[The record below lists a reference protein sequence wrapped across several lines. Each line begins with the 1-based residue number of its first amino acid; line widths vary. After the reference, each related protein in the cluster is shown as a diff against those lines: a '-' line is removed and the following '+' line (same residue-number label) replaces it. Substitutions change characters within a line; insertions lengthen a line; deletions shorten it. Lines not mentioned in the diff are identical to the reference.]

1 MTMDPPLLPP
11 IAGRSFEVDAQV
23 YLSQERLD
31 LEIQHVFRKC
41 WLNVGRIEELPGA
54 GSYVV
59 KELPGVA
66 ASIVLSRDADGRLH
80 GVHNVCSHRG
90 QKLLWDRA
98 GKCGDSLTC
107 PYHAWRY
114 DLDGTVRHIPDE
126 ESFPGLDRRRVAL
139 SKVAVDQWEGFLF
152 VHLDPSPA
160 QSLKEF
166 LGEFG
171 ASMVGYPF
179 ERFSK
184 TCYGWTTEVR
194 ANWKVLKD
202 AFQEIY
208 HVGSVHRRTL
218 TKVSNWPENPYGRPL
233 SVELFGE
240 HARVSLPANPQAPLT
255 PSALALL
262 PHLPRPAGELP
273 PGVNPRR
280 SPIWIQDIDVF
291 FPNFFIDPSEGKL
304 LGAYYTYNF
313 WPLAPDR
320 TRYEIRIYFPEP
332 ENAAERWVQEYQKVL
347 LRDILLEDCNVA
359 EQNHAGI
366 ASGVKSKFYF
376 QQHELALVHTLEMIE
391 RRIQEGSR

>member
-1 MTMDPPLLPP
+1 MTMDPPLLP
-11 IAGRSFEVDAQV
+11 AVEGRSFRVSSDV
-23 YLSQERLD
+23 YLSPERLKA
-31 LEIQHVFRKC
+31 EVEHVFKKT
-41 WLNVGRIEELPGA
+41 WLNVGRIEELPAA

-66 ASIVLSRDADGRLH
+66 ASIVISRDENGRLH

-90 QKLLWDRA
+90 QRLLWDRA
-98 GKCGDSLTC
+98 GNCGNSLTC

-114 DLDGTVRHIPDE
+114 GLDGAVRHIPDE
-126 ESFPGLDRRRVAL
+126 ESFPGVDRKQLAL
-139 SKVAVDQWEGFLF
+139 ARIAVDQWEGFVF
-152 VHLDPSPA
+152 VNLQPEPPQTLS
-160 QSLKEF
+160 EY

-184 TCYGWTTEVR
+184 TCYSWTTEVR
-194 ANWKVLKD
+194 ANWKLLKD

-208 HVGSVHRRTL
+208 HVGTVHRRTL
-218 TKVSNWPENPYGRPL
+218 SQVSNWPDNPYGRPL
-233 SVELFGE
+233 SVALEGE
-240 HARVSLPANPQAPLT
+240 HIRVSLPANPRAPLLPT
-255 PSALALL
+255 ALALL

-273 PGVNPRR
+273 RGVNPQR

-313 WPLAPDR
+313 WPLAVDR
-320 TRYEIRIYFPEP
+320 TVYEIRIYFPDP

-347 LRDILLEDCNVA
+347 LRDILLEDCKVA

-366 ASGVKSKFYF
+366 ATGVKPYCYF
-376 QQHELALVHTLEMIE
+376 QTHELALVHTLESID
-391 RRIQEGSR
+391 RRIREGAR